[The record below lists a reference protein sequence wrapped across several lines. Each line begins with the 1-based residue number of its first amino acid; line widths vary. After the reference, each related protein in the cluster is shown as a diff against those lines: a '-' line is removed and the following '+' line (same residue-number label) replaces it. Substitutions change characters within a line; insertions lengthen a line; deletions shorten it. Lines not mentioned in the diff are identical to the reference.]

1 MGDIMKEKLIGTLVA
16 IILIV
21 TVLPATGRQN
31 YENVDR
37 NTTITED
44 HDWSMFHH
52 DSQHTGYS
60 TSTAPDTNNIRWIR
74 SIGDNNNYCAESSPA
89 VYDGKVYVGSPDGKV
104 YCLDAEDGDELWSYT
119 TGGMVFSS
127 PAVYAGRVYIGSWDH
142 TVYCLNAITGEKIW
156 DFPTGDYVSS
166 SPTVYNDKVYIGSY
180 DGNVYCLDVY
190 GNGDGTTTKHW
201 EFQTGH
207 RVSSSPAVYDGK
219 IFIGSWN
226 GNVYCLDAEYG
237 TEIWSFPTCCYV
249 GSSPAVCDG
258 KVYIGSD
265 DNNVYC
271 LDAATGGK
279 IWNFT
284 TDVGGGGIS
293 SSPAVFDGKV
303 YIGAYDYNIYCLD
316 AADGH
321 EIWSYMI
328 GDYVSSSPAVAD
340 GKVFIGSQD
349 DGGFDCLNAE
359 NGNHI
364 WSYFYGINGDV
375 LSSPAV
381 AYGNAY
387 ITFTDGAGNGKVYCF
402 GDLYQSPSEPT
413 ISGPTAGGP
422 EIELNFSAVATDPE
436 GNQIYYML
444 DWGDGNIS
452 DWLGPFDSNESITIN
467 HSWTNNREYEIRA
480 KAKNVF
486 NNESDWSEPHNI
498 SIAEQIEISNIK
510 LGFVY
515 LRTFFTNNSYAYI
528 YLLETLGL
536 SVVISDEGLPVEAAV
551 TDAVNSVTFEL
562 IDLLWED
569 QINQEDDNSSDGF
582 STHFEIPSSLLQ
594 ITVYAYDENGTMIDM
609 DRLDYLVFIDLTSGE
624 ESQKIGQIGRMRHR
638 VRERIRDRLLHH

>member
-1 MGDIMKEKLIGTLVA
+1 M
-16 IILIV
+16 
-21 TVLPATGRQN
+21 
-31 YENVDR
+31 
-37 NTTITED
+37 
-44 HDWSMFHH
+44 
-52 DSQHTGYS
+52 
-60 TSTAPDTNNIRWIR
+60 
-74 SIGDNNNYCAESSPA
+74 SSPA
-89 VYDGKVYVGSPDGKV
+89 VVDKKVYVGSFDDKV
-104 YCLDAEDGDELWSYT
+104 YCLDADTGALKWSY
-119 TGGMVFSS
+119 
-127 PAVYAGRVYIGSWDH
+127 
-142 TVYCLNAITGEKIW
+142 
-156 DFPTGDYVSS
+156 PTGDDIHT
-166 SPTVYNDKVYIGSY
+166 SPTVV
-180 DGNVYCLDVY
+180 
-190 GNGDGTTTKHW
+190 
-201 EFQTGH
+201 
-207 RVSSSPAVYDGK
+207 
-219 IFIGSWN
+219 
-226 GNVYCLDAEYG
+226 
-237 TEIWSFPTCCYV
+237 
-249 GSSPAVCDG
+249 DG
-258 KVYIGSD
+258 KVYIGSN
-265 DNNVYC
+265 DNKVYC
-271 LDAATGGK
+271 LDAVTGVK
-279 IWNFT
+279 IWEWESPDGPVQF
-284 TDVGGGGIS
+284 
-293 SSPAVFDGKV
+293 SPAV
-303 YIGAYDYNIYCLD
+303 
-316 AADGH
+316 ADG
-321 EIWSYMI
+321 IV
-328 GDYVSSSPAVAD
+328 YVVNQEKVRRLNASTGKRYHLYYPVGYASSSPAVAD

-422 EIELNFSAVATDPE
+422 EIELNFSVVATDPE
-436 GNQIYYML
+436 ENQIYYML

-528 YLLETLGL
+528 YLLETSGL

-562 IDLLWED
+562 IDILWGD
-569 QINQEDDNSSDGF
+569 QINQDDDNNSDGF
-582 STHFEIPSSLLQ
+582 TTHFEIPSSLLQ
-594 ITVYAYDENGTMIDM
+594 ITAYAYDENGTMIDI
-609 DRLDYLVFIDLTSGE
+609 DKLDYLVFIDLTSGE
-624 ESQKIGQIGRMRHR
+624 ESQQIGHIGRMRYKI
-638 VRERIRDRLLHH
+638 RERIRDRLLHH